1 MSGRDLWV
9 DYAKGI
15 GIVLV
20 VYGHVARG
28 VHSAGLPIDE
38 ELYRLVDSVIYS
50 FHMPLFFFLSGLFF
64 AVSLHR
70 QGAGGLVA
78 VKLRTVALPYLVWSI
93 LQGLVEVLLSQYTNG
108 HVTLAEVFSLL
119 WQPRAQFWFLYVL
132 FFMFLGATV
141 IYRWLPARVHGI
153 VAVLACLAAV
163 FAEYLPGG
171 MPLGIV
177 IQYFP
182 YFAVGVLFNTL
193 DMSNLAVT
201 GRRVVIAL
209 AAFVAMQYAVHMVG
223 VGVGPVPPLAGN
235 VLSLALAGVS
245 ILSVVALCR
254 WLERFRL
261 DMLARLGQASLAIY
275 VMHILAGSSV
285 RIILQKFLGIDSIA
299 IHLVVGTLAGLGLP
313 LLVLWLGNRFCLS
326 GWLGLGKQPVVRSAH
341 KLSSAST
348 NH

>member
-38 ELYRLVDSVIYS
+38 KPFRLVDSVIYS
-50 FHMPLFFFLSGLFF
+50 FHMPLLFFLSGLFF
-64 AVSLHR
+64 VVSLHR
-70 QGAGGLVA
+70 QGAGGLLA
-78 VKLRTVALPYLVWSI
+78 GKLRTVALPYLVWSI

-108 HVTLAEVFSLL
+108 HVTLVEVFSLL

-141 IYRWLPARVHGI
+141 IYRWLPVRVHGT
-153 VAVLACLAAV
+153 VAALACLAAV

-182 YFAVGVLFNTL
+182 YFAAGVLFNTL
-193 DMSNLAVT
+193 DMSSLAVT
-201 GRRVVIAL
+201 GRRIVFAL
-209 AAFVAMQYAVHMVG
+209 AAFVTIQYAVHMVG
-223 VGVGPVPPLAGN
+223 VAPVPPLAGN
-235 VLSLALAGVS
+235 VLGLALAGISV
-245 ILSVVALCR
+245 LSVITLCR

-261 DMLARLGQASLAIY
+261 DWLARLGQASLAIY
-275 VMHILAGSSV
+275 VMHILAGSSI
-285 RIILQKFLGIDSIA
+285 RIILQKFIGIDWVA
-299 IHLVVGTLAGLGLP
+299 VHLVVGTLAGMGLP
-313 LLVLWLGNRFCLS
+313 LIVLRLADRIGMS
-326 GWLGLGKQPVVRSAH
+326 SWLGLGKRPIVRSAH
-341 KLSSAST
+341 ASPSTFT
-348 NH
+348 NS